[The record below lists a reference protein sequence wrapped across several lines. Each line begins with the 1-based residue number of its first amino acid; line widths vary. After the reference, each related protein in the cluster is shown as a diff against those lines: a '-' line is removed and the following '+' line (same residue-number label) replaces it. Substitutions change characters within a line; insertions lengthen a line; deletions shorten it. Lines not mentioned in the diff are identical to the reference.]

1 MVLIKQLKTS
11 ERLERLKEES
21 LALGVLTAVPS
32 DVGTA
37 RGQGSFGV
45 QD

>member
-1 MVLIKQLKTS
+1 MVLIKQLKTA

-21 LALGVLTAVPS
+21 SALGVLTAAPS
-32 DVGTA
+32 DAGTA